1 MFHAYTC
8 LLHLQ
13 ATQVRCGAHTDL
25 RRGGEWGRWG
35 VEGRPL
41 PKPSQSRPGAALY
54 PTCASVARGWA
65 GSRSSWPDSGGR
77 RPSQAEKPW
86 LEVRG
91 SGGARSGVLLA
102 GKRAG
107 CSVPRRHRQPQT
119 YTLPPAGATLSPS
132 AALAGN
138 QHVGRRGQTSAEQ
151 PARDA
156 RLTRWRQRKRHGG
169 GAKHYGAG
177 AGTAPGTR

>member
-1 MFHAYTC
+1 MFHASTC
-8 LLHLQ
+8 PLHLK

-65 GSRSSWPDSGGR
+65 GSRSSWPDSAGR

-102 GKRAG
+102 GRRAK
-107 CSVPRRHRQPQT
+107 VQRPAPAAAAT
-119 YTLPPAGATLSPS
+119 DIYTAP
-132 AALAGN
+132 
-138 QHVGRRGQTSAEQ
+138 GRRDPLPFRRARRK
-151 PARDA
+151 PARGQA
-156 RLTRWRQRKRHGG
+156 RPAERRAASARRSINQVAPTEEAR